1 MSDRVQR
8 QLLGYLLG
16 ALEEPEQRQIADQ
29 LEKDPALRRK
39 LARLQRSLQPLE
51 ESRREYAPPP
61 GLADRTCRFVAQVA
75 EHERR
80 RRPASEV
87 MAMSP
92 APAPPVAA
100 ARWNWADLAV
110 AVSIAAAAS
119 LLLFPAISKSRFNA
133 QVAACQNNLR
143 QIGVALTQYSR
154 LHHDY
159 FPRVPDQGR
168 LAAAGIYA
176 PTLVYDGFLPDSR
189 YVVCPTSSQAAD
201 PQFRVPTARE
211 VLLVESLEK
220 LEALRSAMGGS
231 YGYVLGYVEGDQYRT
246 TKNLRRPFFAVMAD
260 APGDSPQHQ
269 SLNHGGRGQ
278 NVLFEDGR
286 VVFYTTS
293 RPNDALDDIF
303 VNDAGM
309 VAAGAHRND
318 SVIGASRAVPV
329 ILTGPRE
336 AREE

>member
-1 MSDRVQR
+1 MSDRVRQ
-8 QLLGYLLG
+8 QLLGFLLG
-16 ALEEPEQRQIADQ
+16 ALEEPEQQQIAHQ

-75 EHERR
+75 EQERR
-80 RRPASEV
+80 RGRPAPEV
-87 MAMSP
+87 AAMSP
-92 APAPPVAA
+92 VPAPPVAA
-100 ARWNWADLAV
+100 ARWSWADLAV
-110 AVSIAAAAS
+110 AVGILAAAS

-133 QVAACQNNLR
+133 QVASCQDNLR

-159 FPRVPDQGR
+159 FPQVPHQGR

-176 PTLVYDGFLPDSR
+176 PTLVYDGFLPNSR
-189 YVVCPTSSQAAD
+189 YVICPTSPQAAD

-211 VLLVESLEK
+211 ILLVESLEE
-220 LEALRSAMGGS
+220 LENLRSAMGGS
-231 YGYVLGYVEGDQYRT
+231 YGYVLGYIEGDQYRT

-260 APGDSPQHQ
+260 APGDAPTHQ

-293 RPNDALDDIF
+293 RPSDVLDDIF
-303 VNDAGM
+303 VNDAGL

-318 SVIGASRAVPV
+318 SVIGASRTVPV
-329 ILTGPRE
+329 ILTGSRE
-336 AREE
+336 P

>member
-1 MSDRVQR
+1 MSDGVRQ
-8 QLLGYLLG
+8 QLLGFLLG
-16 ALEEPEQRQIADQ
+16 ALEEPEQKQIADQ

-39 LARLQRSLQPLE
+39 LARLQRSLQPLK

-80 RRPASEV
+80 QRRPALEV
-87 MAMSP
+87 VAMSP
-92 APAPPVAA
+92 VPAPPVAA
-100 ARWNWADLAV
+100 TRWSWADLAV
-110 AVSIAAAAS
+110 AVGIFAAAS

-133 QVAACQNNLR
+133 QVAACQDNLR
-143 QIGVALTQYSR
+143 QIGVALTQYSH
-154 LHHDY
+154 LHQDY
-159 FPRVPDQGR
+159 FPQVPHQGR

-176 PTLVYDGFLPDSR
+176 PTLVYDGFLPNSR
-189 YVVCPTSSQAAD
+189 YVICPTSPQAAD

-211 VLLVESLEK
+211 ILLVESPEELEN
-220 LEALRSAMGGS
+220 LRSVMGGS
-231 YGYVLGYVEGDQYRT
+231 YGYVLGYIEGNQYRT

-260 APGDSPQHQ
+260 APGDGPQHQ

-286 VVFYTTS
+286 VVFYTSS
-293 RPNDALDDIF
+293 RPSDALDDIF
-303 VNDAGM
+303 VNDAGQ

-318 SVIGASRAVPV
+318 SVIGASRTVPV
-329 ILTGPRE
+329 VLSG
-336 AREE
+336 ARGE